1 MKAILLVSPSKNKQ
15 NKFLVSAFTP
25 SQMNN
30 FSFKKHDEVEMSMS
44 SYDQQ
49 IEEQILKNSN
59 GLIESTFENLK
70 VVTLDNKNKPLK
82 KEGKKK
88 QKVD

>member
-1 MKAILLVSPSKNKQ
+1 
-15 NKFLVSAFTP
+15 
-25 SQMNN
+25 
-30 FSFKKHDEVEMSMS
+30 MSMS
-44 SYDQQ
+44 SYIQQ
-49 IEEQILKNSN
+49 VEEQILKNSN

-88 QKVD
+88 QKGY